1 MNRGQGMFRVLTRYP
16 PGLVRWSA
24 SPAVNPSV
32 RRLRGRSDCL
42 WSLQRLAKPR
52 ARSRRSARPRSR
64 TARSRLLARPR
75 SRMARRPPFTR
86 PSRPPRPPLLASL
99 RFAATPPE
107 PRSRT
112 RLLAP
117 PSPGHRA
124 FSPSPA
130 ITVPPQQLSLGQ
142 RAPPSETSRLRARN
156 LRAARGT
163 SHTRR
168 RWSPSAAAGRTPS
181 ASTRR

>member
-1 MNRGQGMFRVLTRYP
+1 MFWLRTPSYFAYSTHPLDF
-16 PGLVRWSA
+16 
-24 SPAVNPSV
+24 SPAV
-32 RRLRGRSDCL
+32 RRPRSSSRSRPTPCS
-42 WSLQRLAKPR
+42 WSSQLLAKPR

-75 SRMARRPPFTR
+75 SRMARRPQFTR
-86 PSRPPRPPLLASL
+86 PSRPPRSPLLASL

-142 RAPPSETSRLRARN
+142 RAPPSEASRLRARN

>member
-1 MNRGQGMFRVLTRYP
+1 MFCLASDFCRPQSSAGVP
-16 PGLVRWSA
+16 PPL
-24 SPAVNPSV
+24 NPSV
-32 RRLRGRSDCL
+32 RRLRGRTTL
-42 WSLQRLAKPR
+42 AEQWSSHLLANPR

-64 TARSRLLARPR
+64 TARRSRLLARPR
-75 SRMARRPPFTR
+75 SRMARRPQFTR
-86 PSRPPRPPLLASL
+86 PSRPPRSPLLASL

-117 PSPGHRA
+117 PSPDHRA

-142 RAPPSETSRLRARN
+142 RAPPSEASRLRARN